1 MFRYNYP
8 SFNEGGR
15 SIFDS
20 SITNSRFYKFH
31 GHYKTDKWVWKAA
44 FIMANAMETAET
56 GKNGYHHESNYS
68 FGNAAEDQANDL
80 GFEVDLGFDYKWN
93 PNVTISGYYGY
104 WKVGDYYAF
113 NNDASSELSL
123 SNVHG
128 GGLRATLEF

>member
-1 MFRYNYP
+1 
-8 SFNEGGR
+8 
-15 SIFDS
+15 
-20 SITNSRFYKFH
+20 
-31 GHYKTDKWVWKAA
+31 
-44 FIMANAMETAET
+44 MANAMETAET

-68 FGNAAEDQANDL
+68 FGNADEDQANDL